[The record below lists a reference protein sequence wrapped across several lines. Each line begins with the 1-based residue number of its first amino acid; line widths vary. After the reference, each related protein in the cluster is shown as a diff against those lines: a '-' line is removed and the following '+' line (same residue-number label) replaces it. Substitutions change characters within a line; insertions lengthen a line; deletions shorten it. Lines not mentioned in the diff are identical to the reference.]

1 MKRRLG
7 RFVLALLTVGVFN
20 SAVYSQSDSLS
31 TEELDVFSMSLEDL
45 LNVEISVASKKGLT
59 QRESPGIVSVINED
73 EIVSSG
79 ALDLIDILRMIP
91 GISFNSDVQGQVG
104 ISMRGNWGF
113 EGKVLVMID
122 NLTLNENLY
131 GTVLFG
137 NHYDPSQIKR
147 VEIIRGPG
155 SSIYGG
161 YAELGVIHIITK
173 KGEDYKGVS
182 ATSTFALTENSME
195 TNNVSLGFGNKGS
208 DFEWDVKAFL
218 SKGSRSDQVWTDWWE
233 GEGQTDGNSDLNA
246 MSINAGMKYKNLSAR
261 VVYDDYQTTTINMYD
276 EVSAVATPVDARSML
291 SELKYELKLNEKLT
305 ITPSVNY
312 YFYRPWATAKD
323 PNAEYGTDNRFTLG
337 ATRAV
342 GNLSVDWSPTKNLN
356 FLVGSDYFT
365 ETSINQFVEEDEP
378 YYYNGED
385 EISFNQVSGYAQML
399 WQTKII
405 NMVAGL
411 KVIDHSAFGI
421 ASAPRFG
428 LTKVIGNFH
437 AKALFSEA
445 FRSPSFE
452 NVNGS
457 TDDNGDPTI
466 IPEVTQVYEIELGYK
481 MGKSSLFTVNL
492 FDVTIKNPIV
502 YYYDGE
508 LDYESYSNYLK
519 AGSMGAEAEFRYKNK
534 RVSAALNYSYQVSNG
549 KNEVASYQV
558 PGVSDLALG
567 VPKHMVKLNTT
578 VGITKKLDFNLN
590 GQFISERYAIPNVSY
605 DEDDNELLNYE
616 AMPAVFLLNTFIN
629 YKGLIVEGFNFG
641 LGVKNMLNEEI
652 VFIQPYA
659 NYMAPM
665 PSNLTQ
671 FFVRL
676 NYTIK

>member
-1 MKRRLG
+1 MTKGLG
-7 RFVLALLTVGVFN
+7 KYVLVLFAIGVFN
-20 SAVYSQSDSLS
+20 SSVYSQSDSLS
-31 TEELDVFSMSLEDL
+31 IDDLDVFSMSLEDL
-45 LNVEISVASKKGLT
+45 LNIEISVASKKGLT

-79 ALDLIDILRMIP
+79 AFDLIDILRMVP

-161 YAELGVIHIITK
+161 YAELGVINIITK

-182 ATSTFALTENSME
+182 ATSTFALTANGTE
-195 TNNVSLGFGNKGS
+195 TNNVSLGFGNKIN

-218 SKGSRSDQVWTDWWE
+218 SKGNRSDEVWTDWWE
-233 GEGQTDGNSDLNA
+233 GEGETDGNSMLNA
-246 MSINAGMKYKNLSAR
+246 MSVNAGMKYKNLSAR
-261 VVYDDYQTTTINMYD
+261 VVFDDYKTTTINMYD
-276 EVSAVATPVDARSML
+276 EVSAVATPVDARSVL
-291 SELKYELKLNEKLT
+291 SELKYDLKVNDKLT

-312 YFYRPWATAKD
+312 SYYSPWTTLKD
-323 PNAEYGTDNRFTLG
+323 PNAVFGTDNSFYIE

-342 GNLSVDWSPTKNLN
+342 GNLLADWSPTDKLN
-356 FLVGSDYFT
+356 ILIGSDYFS
-365 ETSINQFVEEDEP
+365 ETSTNQKPTEGEP
-378 YYYNGED
+378 YYYNDKD
-385 EISFNQVSGYAQML
+385 ELSFNQVSGYAQLM
-399 WQTKII
+399 WQTKIV
-405 NMVAGL
+405 NMVAGI
-411 KVIDHSAFGI
+411 KVIDHSSFGA

-428 LTKVIGNFH
+428 LTKTIGNFH

-466 IPEVTQVYEIELGYK
+466 KPEVTQVYELELGYK
-481 MGKSSLFTVNL
+481 IGKSSLFTVNF
-492 FDVTIKNPIV
+492 FDITIKNPIV

-519 AGSMGAEAEFRYKNK
+519 AGSMGVEVDYRYKIK
-534 RVSAALNYSYQVSNG
+534 RVSASLNYSYQVSNG
-549 KNEVASYQV
+549 KNKVSSYQI

-578 VGITKKLDFNLN
+578 VGITKKLDVNLN

-605 DEDDNELLNYE
+605 DEEDNEILNYE
-616 AMPAVFLLNTFIN
+616 AMPAVFLLNTFVN
-629 YKGLIVEGFNFG
+629 YKGLIVEGFNLGF
-641 LGVKNMLNEEI
+641 GVKNILNEEI

-659 NYMAPM
+659 NFMAPM